1 MIKII
6 KQKYDYKFFVDN
18 YNYRYDSMFRK
29 YYKILENEY
38 RWFIIVTKDINEY
51 SSQVFRSNLS
61 IDIIFSKFKDMNF
74 QKAEIIDN
82 KSMFPGVYKYT
93 YNKILDNEWITG
105 DYMLRNGVS
114 SLRNMTTNKWIYKYW
129 ADKKYI
135 YSCRI
140 DDDTCDVYFDGISVS
155 NNKGLVKVEKYIPF
169 SNAKELKFDMGVKDK
184 LEKITKRIQK
194 DNIDGFYDDMIKR
207 IKNNFG
213 VKGV

>member
-61 IDIIFSKFKDMNF
+61 IDMIISKLKDMDF

-82 KSMFPGVYKYT
+82 NSNFPEVYKYT
-93 YNKILDNEWITG
+93 YNKFSGHEWITE

-114 SLRNMTTNKWIYKYW
+114 SLRNATTNKWIYKYW
-129 ADKKYI
+129 ADEKYI

-140 DDDTCDVYFDGISVS
+140 DEDICYVYFDGISVS
-155 NNKGLVKVEKYIPF
+155 NYKGTVKVEKYIPF
-169 SNAKELKFDMGVKDK
+169 SDSKELKFDTDIKDK
-184 LEKITKRIQK
+184 LKKIIKRIK
-194 DNIDGFYDDMIKR
+194 KCNIDGFYDDTIER
-207 IKNNFG
+207 IKSNFN
-213 VKGV
+213 VKG